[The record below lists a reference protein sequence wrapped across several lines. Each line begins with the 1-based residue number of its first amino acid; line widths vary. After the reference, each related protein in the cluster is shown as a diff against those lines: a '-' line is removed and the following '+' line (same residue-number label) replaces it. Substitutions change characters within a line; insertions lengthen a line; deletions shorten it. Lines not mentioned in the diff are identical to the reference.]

1 MWSFRTPGSCPLASA
16 PSSGGQRA
24 CGGQWGERHGQA
36 WKQATSLPHLPAQDQ
51 AHGHIQQEARTSH
64 RGWGA
69 QEEKDTG
76 VYGNIA
82 ISTTRRGLK

>member
-1 MWSFRTPGSCPLASA
+1 MGGSGESVTGRPGSRQH
-16 PSSGGQRA
+16 PSHTSLLWTRPM
-24 CGGQWGERHGQA
+24 
-36 WKQATSLPHLPAQDQ
+36 ATSNRKLEQVI
-51 AHGHIQQEARTSH
+51 G
-64 RGWGA
+64 GGGA